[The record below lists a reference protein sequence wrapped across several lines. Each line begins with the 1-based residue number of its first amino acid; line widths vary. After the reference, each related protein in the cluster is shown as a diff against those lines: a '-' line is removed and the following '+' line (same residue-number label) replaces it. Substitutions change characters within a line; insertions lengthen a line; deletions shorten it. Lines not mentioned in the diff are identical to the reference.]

1 MKPQINC
8 PKCGGHTRV
17 ATSKAMSLSA
27 REAYM
32 QCVNPDCGTALICLV
47 YPNRVI
53 RKSNDISPPDQTI
66 QPKLYQQMEQLINRI
81 NKPTELR

>member
-1 MKPQINC
+1 MKPQIDC
-8 PKCGGHTRV
+8 PKCGGATRV

-32 QCVNPDCGTALICLV
+32 QCTSKDCGTAFICLV

-53 RKSNDISPPDQTI
+53 RKNADIAPPDQDI
-66 QPKLYQQMEQLINRI
+66 QPKLYQQMEQLVNRI
-81 NKPTELR
+81 NKPIELR